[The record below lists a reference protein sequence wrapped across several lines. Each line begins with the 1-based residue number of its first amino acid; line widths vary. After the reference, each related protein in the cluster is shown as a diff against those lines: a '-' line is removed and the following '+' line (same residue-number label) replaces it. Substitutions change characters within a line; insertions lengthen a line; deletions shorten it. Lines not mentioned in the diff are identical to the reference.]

1 MNLALVE
8 PRPKGDAGA
17 IEGRKPSLI
26 VRIRQNMAGPRLT
39 RLPLAL
45 ITTAVLLVSAAPLA
59 ANTDSA
65 ERLFAV
71 EVRPLLA
78 ERCFACHGQDP
89 EVVLGGLVLTSRESM
104 LLGGASSKPAL
115 VPGNAGAS
123 LLYEAVR
130 RTNSEL
136 QMPPKETD
144 RLTEEQVWKIRDWI
158 NAGAP
163 WPTEEA
169 QREYV
174 REDLA
179 ATRTVAGVTVMTSG
193 GQSDDWTNRRYKE
206 KDLWAFQPL
215 RQAEPPESD
224 SANPIDAFV
233 NRRLAEAGL
242 NPAPVASKR
251 LLIRRASF
259 DLTGL
264 PPTPEE
270 IEEFVKDDSPGA
282 WKRVVD
288 RLLDSP
294 HYGEQW
300 GRHWLDVVRYAD
312 TAGYSNDWER
322 SNAWRYRD
330 YVIRSL
336 NDDKPYDRFVIEQ
349 IAGDILHPGSPEMR
363 VATGYLRMGPWEHT
377 GMMQKVASRQLYL
390 DDITN
395 NVGETFLSLPLRCAK
410 CHDHKFDPIPTRDY
424 YRIYSVFATTQLA
437 EMPAEFLDTE
447 NTNYFDQE
455 RGRLERL
462 LASAKADAAA
472 IKAKEERAARAWA
485 AERGLPYQPR
495 EKLRDKPEG
504 QKPPRHVGL
513 TIDDLGYYKVRNND
527 AKIWNRRLERY
538 QPMAHSVYEG
548 PVKHENSERLRMPS
562 RDKMEGVPPESFIL
576 NGGSVYSHGDRVTP
590 GVLSAVP
597 VTYRP
602 EQARSDHRIPE
613 SMEGRRL
620 ALARWIAS
628 PANPLATRS
637 IVNRIWQ
644 YHFGRGLAANTN
656 NLGKMGKTPTH
667 PDLLDWLARRFVKDG
682 WSMKTLHRLIMT
694 SETYRRSESP
704 PDRALAA
711 ERDPDNDLLSHF
723 RPRRLTAEEIRDA
736 MLAASGELNGEVGGL
751 PVFPEVNM
759 EFQSQPRMNQV
770 TIAPAYQPSRTPEQ
784 RSRRSIYVYRMRM
797 QMEPLME
804 VFNQPSYDLSCERR
818 DSSTVTPQVFTLM
831 NSTNS
836 VDRSIAM
843 ALRLRATSG
852 SVEDRVSR
860 AFQLAF
866 GRDASDQ
873 ELPAMAE
880 HVRKMA
886 EYHREHT
893 PERELP
899 PRELD
904 RTVVEEMSGLA
915 LQYKERLDVYDDYVS
930 HPKPWDVEPETRAL
944 ADLCLALFNTN
955 EFVYVY

>member
-1 MNLALVE
+1 MA
-8 PRPKGDAGA
+8 
-17 IEGRKPSLI
+17 SL
-26 VRIRQNMAGPRLT
+26 RLT
-39 RLPLAL
+39 RSPLFIAVILAL
-45 ITTAVLLVSAAPLA
+45 GASAPALA
-59 ANTDSA
+59 ADA
-65 ERLFAV
+65 DAAGRLFAV
-71 EVRPLLA
+71 EVKPLLA

-89 EVVLGGLVLTSRESM
+89 DAVLGELVLTSRETM
-104 LLGGASSKPAL
+104 LEGGASSKPAL

-130 RTNSEL
+130 RTNPKL
-136 QMPPKETD
+136 QMPPKDTD

-163 WPTEEA
+163 WPDEA
-169 QREYV
+169 AQQEYV
-174 REDLA
+174 AEDLA
-179 ATRTVAGVTVMTSG
+179 ATRTAAGVTVTTSG
-193 GQSDDWTNRRYKE
+193 GLSDDWSNRRYQE
-206 KDLWAFQPL
+206 EDLWAFLPL
-215 RQAEPPESD
+215 SQSAPPDSD
-224 SANPIDAFV
+224 RANPIDAFI
-233 NRRLAEAGL
+233 NRKLAEAGL
-242 NPAPVASKR
+242 EAAPPASK
-251 LLIRRASF
+251 LTLIRRASF

-264 PPTPEE
+264 PPKPEE
-270 IEEFVKDDSPGA
+270 IEAFLNDDSPEA
-282 WKRVVD
+282 WARVVD

-330 YVIRSL
+330 YVIRSI
-336 NDDKPYDRFVIEQ
+336 NNDKPYDRFVIEQ
-349 IAGDILHPGSPEMR
+349 IAGDILDPRDPEMR
-363 VATGYLRMGPWEHT
+363 VSTGYLRMGPWEHT

-424 YRIYSVFATTQLA
+424 YRMYAVFATTQLA
-437 EMPAEFLDTE
+437 EMPADFLETE
-447 NTNYFDQE
+447 NRNFFDQE
-455 RGRLERL
+455 RARLEGL

-472 IKAKEERAARAWA
+472 IKAKEERAARAWS
-485 AERGLPYQPR
+485 AERGIPYQPR

-513 TIDDLGYYKVRNND
+513 TIDDLGYFKVRNND

-538 QPMAHSVYEG
+538 KPMAHSVYEG
-548 PVKHENSERLRMPS
+548 PVKHQNSERLRMPEPEEM
-562 RDKMEGVPPESFIL
+562 RGDPPESFIL
-576 NGGSVYSHGDRVTP
+576 TGGSVYSHGDRVNP

-597 VTYRP
+597 VAYRS
-602 EQARSDHRIPE
+602 EADRKDYEIPAK
-613 SMEGRRL
+613 MEGRRL

-628 PANPLATRS
+628 PDNPLTTRS

-644 YHFGRGLAANTN
+644 HHFGRGLAANAN
-656 NLGKMGKTPTH
+656 NLGKMGKKPTH
-667 PDLLDWLARRFVKDG
+667 PDLLDWLARRFVQDG
-682 WSMKTLHRLIMT
+682 WSMKKMHRLIMS
-694 SETYRRSESP
+694 SETYRQS
-704 PDRALAA
+704 DRPADQDAIA
-711 ERDPDNDLLSHF
+711 DRDPTNDLLSHF
-723 RPRRLTAEEIRDA
+723 RPRRLAAEEIRDS

-751 PVFPEVNM
+751 PVFPEVNT

-770 TIAPAYQPSRTPEQ
+770 TIAPAYQPSRMPEQ
-784 RSRRSIYVYRMRM
+784 RNRRSVYVYRMRM

-843 ALRLRATSG
+843 ALRLRARSG
-852 SVEDRVSR
+852 TVEERVNR
-860 AFQLAF
+860 AFQYAF
-866 GRDASDQ
+866 GRDAT
-873 ELPAMAE
+873 EKERVTMAE
-880 HVRKMA
+880 HVRKMT
-886 EYHREHT
+886 EHHRSHI
-893 PERELP
+893 PEPEVP
-899 PRELD
+899 PKELD
-904 RTVVEEMSGLA
+904 RAVVEEMSGLA
-915 LQYKERLDVYDDYVS
+915 LQYKEPLDVYDDYIP
-930 HPKPWDVEPETRAL
+930 HAKPWDVEPETRAL
-944 ADLCLALFNTN
+944 ADLCLALFNAN